1 MGLLYR
7 CIAVSTTRY
16 LAGARLDGVSF
27 SIAAG
32 RDYYSISRGL
42 REGGTHHLVSRSF
55 PPDHAASLHSIS
67 GRFSKT
73 PICRTSPLRPLS
85 ATATQTVALCTSNPT
100 YVISFFPMQEAL
112 CRPSG
117 TTLDMVHAERR
128 AADHLANI
136 GSRRCPWF
144 S

>member
-16 LAGARLDGVSF
+16 LAAARLDGVSF

-32 RDYYSISRGL
+32 RDYYLISRGL

-100 YVISFFPMQEAL
+100 YVISSMRPFPMHAAL

-117 TTLDMVHAERR
+117 TTLDIVHA
-128 AADHLANI
+128 DGGPPI
-136 GSRRCPWF
+136 T
-144 S
+144 

>member
-16 LAGARLDGVSF
+16 LAAARLDGVSF

-100 YVISFFPMQEAL
+100 YVISSMRPFPMHEAQ

-117 TTLDMVHAERR
+117 TTLDIVHA
-128 AADHLANI
+128 DGGPPI
-136 GSRRCPWF
+136 T
-144 S
+144 